1 VTRQPAAESKTEG
14 RLGRALSIAGVN
26 RLPRLEK
33 EALYASLIPAELLTR
48 FGIGPG
54 LRSQQGEQLAEFRCA
69 EGATDVVVILRH
81 AASAEDPLLY
91 AHVTD
96 TVSGQIHVLLFVVND
111 PSSPRFDVDRM
122 PDGRPTQFGELR
134 RNQEAE
140 AQALRAGLA
149 PGQVRRGLR
158 LLEPSI
164 VAFEGFVGK
173 LGHELYF
180 VEPLFYHNAVL
191 FERYGFAYQRGRR
204 LMEGI
209 HSGFQPGGGLAQQ
222 LDGSSPFRTVKAAV
236 TIRGR
241 SWAIHDG
248 ILGYPYEGVTMFKRL
263 GVSAGLSTFPD
274 GVW

>member
-1 VTRQPAAESKTEG
+1 MTRPSDGKSGGGTAP
-14 RLGRALSIAGVN
+14 LSIAGVN
-26 RLPRLEK
+26 RLPREQK
-33 EALYASLIPAELLTR
+33 EALYASLIPAKLLGR
-48 FGIGPG
+48 YRIGPD
-54 LRSQQGEQLAEFRCA
+54 LRSSEGYPLAEFRCA
-69 EGATDVVVILRH
+69 DGATDVVVVLRN
-81 AASAEDPLLY
+81 AVGAEDPLLY

-111 PSSPRFDVDRM
+111 PTSPRFDVDRM
-122 PDGRPTQFGELR
+122 PDGRSTQFGVLG
-134 RNQEAE
+134 RNLTAE
-140 AQALRAGLA
+140 AAAMEAGLA

-158 LLEPSI
+158 LLGPSI
-164 VAFEGFVGK
+164 EAFEGLVAK
-173 LGHELYF
+173 LGRDLYF

-209 HSGFQPGGGLAQQ
+209 DAGFRSGGGLAAQ
-222 LDGSSPFRTVKAAV
+222 LDASTPFRPSDAAA

-248 ILGYPYEGVTMFKRL
+248 ILGYPYEHVTMFKNIGRRAQ
-263 GVSAGLSTFPD
+263 VSTFAD